1 MYSRSRD
8 LSWEL
13 GVNGVGVN
21 LIVTITYCFYI
32 KLGSDDGC
40 PTWVMLYNAWPGV
53 LEAFLFDTYF
63 KAMNSLKESQ
73 AMNLFVINTENHKQ
87 SSFNISSARLQS
99 MNHWMYAQ
107 RTVRVSECELLT

>member
-1 MYSRSRD
+1 MVAQ
-8 LSWEL
+8 L
-13 GVNGVGVN
+13 G
-21 LIVTITYCFYI
+21 LC
-32 KLGSDDGC
+32 LQ
-40 PTWVMLYNAWPGV
+40 LYNAWPGV

-107 RTVRVSECELLT
+107 QYVSQSVNIDLSKILVIYL

>member
-1 MYSRSRD
+1 MMVAQ
-8 LSWEL
+8 L
-13 GVNGVGVN
+13 G
-21 LIVTITYCFYI
+21 LC
-32 KLGSDDGC
+32 LQ
-40 PTWVMLYNAWPGV
+40 LYNAWPGV

-99 MNHWMYAQ
+99 MNHFNVCT
-107 RTVRVSECELLT
+107 TVRVSECEYWPKQNTCNLPLIGQYRLK